1 MLFNSYTFLIFI
13 IIVLCCYYSLS
24 RKLQNKLLLLASYIF
39 YGWWDWRFLSLLAIS
54 SIVNFF
60 CGKKIA
66 SSKNSKTRKMFLI
79 VSLCTNLGI
88 LGFFKYCNFFSQ
100 NIHNV
105 LRLVGLQV
113 DFPLLKILLPV
124 GISFYTFQAM
134 AYTIDIYRRHE
145 NPCNNFWDFALYV
158 SFFPQLVA
166 GPIERSVHL
175 LPQFQ
180 SQRKVTPEI
189 FYSGCQLILMG
200 YFKKILIADTAA
212 PLVNQIFGNINSAGT
227 FELILGVYL
236 FALQIYGDFAGY
248 SDIARGVS
256 RLFGINLCLNF
267 KQPYLTAS
275 ITEFWR
281 CWHIS
286 LSSWLRDYLYI
297 SLGGNRHGTLNTYRN
312 IMLTMLLGGLW
323 HGASWNFV
331 IWGGLHGLYLSFHKL
346 LLKGKK
352 IKYTTKPKKGYH
364 FIKWTLKVF
373 MTFNLVCLTW
383 IFFRAESLS
392 LAIDFIYNI
401 FNLTS
406 YRFVGIPKLAS
417 LCIFLGSLSFLI
429 DYFCWKNNTEI
440 PFSENWSI
448 WIKGFVYAGMII
460 LMVLVGENYAQPFVY
475 FQF

>member
-24 RKLQNKLLLLASYIF
+24 RKLQNRLLLLASYIF

-66 SSKNSKTRKMFLI
+66 SSKNSKIRKMFLI

-113 DFPLLKILLPV
+113 DFPLLEILLPV

-180 SQRKVTPEI
+180 SQRKITPEI

-212 PLVNQIFGNINSAGT
+212 PLVNEIFGNINSAGT
-227 FELILGVYL
+227 FELIIGVYL

-267 KQPYLTAS
+267 KQPYLTAN

-297 SLGGNRHGTLNTYRN
+297 SLGGNRHGTLKTYRN

-346 LLKGKK
+346 MLKGKK
-352 IKYTTKPKKGYH
+352 IKYTTKPEKGYH
-364 FIKWTLKVF
+364 FIKWMLKVF
-373 MTFNLVCLTW
+373 LTFNLVSLTW
-383 IFFRAESLS
+383 IFFRAKSLS

-401 FNLTS
+401 FNLTT
-406 YRFVGIPKLAS
+406 Y
-417 LCIFLGSLSFLI
+417 
-429 DYFCWKNNTEI
+429 
-440 PFSENWSI
+440 
-448 WIKGFVYAGMII
+448 
-460 LMVLVGENYAQPFVY
+460 
-475 FQF
+475 

>member
-1 MLFNSYTFLIFI
+1 MLFNSCTFLIFI

-24 RKLQNKLLLLASYIF
+24 WKSQNIFLLVASYIF

-54 SIVNFF
+54 TIVDFS

-66 SSKNSKTRKMFLI
+66 SSENSKTRKMFLM

-88 LGFFKYCNFFSQ
+88 LGFFKYFNFFSQ

-105 LRLVGLQV
+105 LSLVGLKA
-113 DFPLLKILLPV
+113 DFPLLEILLPI
-124 GISFYTFQAM
+124 GISFYTFQSM
-134 AYTIDIYRRHE
+134 AYTIDIYRRFE
-145 NPCNNFWDFALYV
+145 TPCNNFCDFALYV

-180 SQRKVTPEI
+180 SRRKVTPNA

-200 YFKKILIADTAA
+200 YFKKILIADAAA
-212 PLVNQIFGNINSAGT
+212 PLVNKIFDNITSAGT
-227 FELILGVYL
+227 VELILGVYL

-248 SDIARGVS
+248 TDIARGVS

-267 KQPYLTAS
+267 KQPYLATS

-281 CWHIS
+281 RWHIS

-297 SLGGNRHGTLNTYRN
+297 PLGGNRHGTIKTYRN

-323 HGASWNFV
+323 HGASWKFV
-331 IWGGLHGLYLSFHKL
+331 IWGGLHGLYLSFHKF

-352 IKYTTKPKKGYH
+352 LKCTAKPRKGS
-364 FIKWTLKVF
+364 FVQWSLKVF
-373 MTFNLVCLTW
+373 LTFNLVCLTW

-392 LAIDFIYNI
+392 SAIDFIYNI
-401 FNLTS
+401 FNLS
-406 YRFVGIPKLAS
+406 DYRVIGIRRLAVS
-417 LCIFLGSLSFLI
+417 FMFLGSLSFLI
-429 DYFCWKNNTEI
+429 DYFCWKNDAEI
-440 PFSENWSI
+440 PFCDRWSM
-448 WIKGFVYAGMII
+448 WIRGFVYTGMIV
-460 LMVLVGENYAQPFVY
+460 LMVLVGANDAQPFIY